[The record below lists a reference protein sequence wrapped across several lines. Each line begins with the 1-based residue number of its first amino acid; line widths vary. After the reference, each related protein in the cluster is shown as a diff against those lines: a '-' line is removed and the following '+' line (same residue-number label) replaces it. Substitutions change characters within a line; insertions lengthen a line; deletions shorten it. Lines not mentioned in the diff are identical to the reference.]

1 MYTGVCKIEF
11 PTSISLYLGNDTRHS
26 DFKFGRNTHRRI
38 AISDVGTLA
47 VRIDCSSG
55 LPMCRPSAKGLTP
68 ILGRLVWLF
77 QFSLMNRTA
86 IVEVTQDR
94 ATVTLGIAKLI
105 ANILVSF

>member
-1 MYTGVCKIEF
+1 
-11 PTSISLYLGNDTRHS
+11 
-26 DFKFGRNTHRRI
+26 
-38 AISDVGTLA
+38 
-47 VRIDCSSG
+47 
-55 LPMCRPSAKGLTP
+55 MCRPSAKGLTP

-94 ATVTLGIAKLI
+94 ATVTLGIARLI